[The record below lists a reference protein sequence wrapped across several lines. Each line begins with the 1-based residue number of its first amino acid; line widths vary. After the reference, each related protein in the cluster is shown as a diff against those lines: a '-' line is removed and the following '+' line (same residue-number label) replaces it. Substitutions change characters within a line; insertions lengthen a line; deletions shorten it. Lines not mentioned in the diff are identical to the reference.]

1 MRVLILALPAILALS
16 ACSTA
21 EQAVNDTGNAAESAG
36 AAIDNGAEQ
45 VAGTAGQA
53 ADAVGNAVEGVGN
66 AVEGAVNRDAW
77 IGRWT
82 GVEGTY
88 LAISKGTAPGRYRL
102 EMQYTLDAN
111 GSYDGVAA
119 PDGIAFTRP
128 DGNHVLRASDGD
140 ATGLKYLAGKKDCL
154 KVKDGEGY
162 CRD

>member
-1 MRVLILALPAILALS
+1 MRQAIPILAAALALG

-21 EQAVNDTGNAAESAG
+21 EKTADQIGNAAEVTGGAIVNAGDDLAAATGNAAEDLGNSVAG
-36 AAIDNGAEQ
+36 AAQGH
-45 VAGTAGQA
+45 
-53 ADAVGNAVEGVGN
+53 
-66 AVEGAVNRDAW
+66 DAW

-88 LAISKGTAPGRYRL
+88 LVISKAALPDRYRL
-102 EMQYTLDAN
+102 EMQYTLDSK
-111 GSYDGVAA
+111 GSYDGTGTAQ
-119 PDGIAFTRP
+119 GIAFTRP
-128 DGNHVLRASDGD
+128 DGKHVLRASDGD

>member
-1 MRVLILALPAILALS
+1 MRSLILALPLALAAA

-21 EQAVNDTGNAAESAG
+21 ENAADQIGNTAEVTGDAIGNAGGDMVAAGSNAVADTGNA
-36 AAIDNGAEQ
+36 I
-45 VAGTAGQA
+45 
-53 ADAVGNAVEGVGN
+53 ADAATGH
-66 AVEGAVNRDAW
+66 DAW

-88 LAISKGTAPGRYRL
+88 LVISKAALPDRYRL
-102 EMQYTLDAN
+102 EMQYTLDSK
-111 GSYDGVAA
+111 GSYDGVGSAE
-119 PDGIAFTRP
+119 GIAFTRP
-128 DGNHVLRASDGD
+128 DGSQMLRASDGD